1 MLDRTLAR
9 ESDFEIAGPR
19 VWCTRGRNRGG
30 LSHQNGDHLRLLLVP
45 TCLFLAAG
53 GWAQEPPPG
62 APTQPAPIGPTEP
75 SDASEQ
81 QAPEYGGPAILSR
94 GGMATVA
101 RASETINL
109 RPYVTISGVYYDG
122 LGTLSVDQ
130 QGRASTV
137 GSFGEEARFGLTG
150 THSWKRTEIEVDYRG
165 VFRHYSHRAYFD
177 GMDNSLILT
186 LRHEVSRH
194 VKLEFEENASRYSNS
209 FSMPY
214 SMVSYYNPMLYGL
227 TGNELFNSP
236 TSVLMSA
243 FRAIYQRT
251 SRLSFG
257 TGASGF
263 LVRRRPDALMG
274 VTGAQLTGNMAYRL
288 SRYQTIGLEYSYN
301 RFDFTRQVGFSE
313 FHGVA
318 IDYAVRV
325 GPHWE
330 FGLRAGGFRVRSQQ
344 VVLVPIDPAV
354 AAIFGLTS
362 GTEIANRTTFA
373 PNLEGHLTRGFRRGS
388 WSASYVRTVMPGN
401 GVYLTS
407 GADRAQTAYSY
418 TGLSK
423 VTLQCRIGYD
433 RLSSLSQTIGRY
445 RSYSGG
451 AGATVRLARALSLIG
466 QVDRRHYDA
475 NGSAL
480 QRSSF
485 QTNLGLSWS
494 PGERPLA
501 IW

>member
-1 MLDRTLAR
+1 
-9 ESDFEIAGPR
+9 
-19 VWCTRGRNRGG
+19 
-30 LSHQNGDHLRLLLVP
+30 
-45 TCLFLAAG
+45 LFLAA
-53 GWAQEPPPG
+53 GWAQEPPTS
-62 APTQPAPIGPTEP
+62 APPQPAPIGPTEP

-81 QAPEYGGPAILSR
+81 QAPEYAGPAILSR

-101 RASETINL
+101 RASEVVQL
-109 RPYVTISGVYYDG
+109 RPYVTVAGAYDNG
-122 LGTLSVDQ
+122 LGVLSVDP
-130 QGRASTV
+130 QGRATTV
-137 GSFGEEARFGLTG
+137 ASFGEEARFGLTG
-150 THSWKRTEIEVDYRG
+150 THSWKRTEIELDYRG

-177 GMDNSLILT
+177 GMDNNLILT
-186 LRHEVSRH
+186 IRHEVSRH
-194 VKLEFEENASRYSNS
+194 VTIEFEENASRYSNA

-214 SMVSYYNPMLYGL
+214 SMGSYYNPMLYGL

-236 TSVLMSA
+236 TSVLMST

-257 TGASGF
+257 GGASGF
-263 LVRRRPDALMG
+263 LVRRRSEALTG

-301 RFDFTRQVGFSE
+301 RFDFTRQVGYSE

-318 IDYAVRV
+318 VDYSVRV
-325 GPHWE
+325 GQHWE
-330 FGLRAGGFRVRSQQ
+330 FGMRAGGFRVRSQQ
-344 VVLVPIDPAV
+344 VVQAAIDPAV

-373 PNLEGHLTRGFRRGS
+373 PNFEGRLTRGFRRGS

-407 GADRAQTAYSY
+407 GADRAQTTYSY

-451 AGATVRLARALSLIG
+451 GGATVRLAHALSLIG

-485 QTNLGLSWS
+485 QANLGLSWS